1 MKEDVY
7 KTICKRLYTC
17 TSMPTYTNICISVCP
32 YTYMCL
38 CEYVHAYT
46 SFCTCISRVCRYVY
60 IYICMY
66 VCMHVCLLVCTMYEI
81 ICCPCADMR
90 ICNIQLY
97 TSVYAYVNC
106 TYARAYSCMS
116 IHIYVCRYV
125 IISVSK

>member
-1 MKEDVY
+1 MQAPIYMHINANIHEHMH
-7 KTICKRLYTC
+7 IRLPIHITC
-17 TSMPTYTNICISVCP
+17 VCVN
-32 YTYMCL
+32 TYMHIHL
-38 CEYVHAYT
+38 FAHAYHV
-46 SFCTCISRVCRYVY
+46 SVDMY